1 MRLVSKNLT
10 VVILSFRKNR
20 HNHRLLFGTPRLRVR
35 RGWRRELAAFA
46 PGDVFGFERWC
57 GDKYGTQSWSIWVCR
72 ASDGGPVSAIPGINP
87 GADIL
92 LEAQGKTR
100 VKRCFA
106 VLDSLKDN
114 NIELASWPEHQ
125 WRILHNDLLLPPRIA
140 RAS

>member
-1 MRLVSKNLT
+1 MSKVSDNLT
-10 VVILSFRKNR
+10 AVILSYRKNR

-46 PGDVFGFERWC
+46 TGDVFGYERWQA
-57 GDKYGTQSWSIWVCR
+57 DKYGTQDWSIRVCR
-72 ASDGGPVSAIPGINP
+72 ASGGGPVAAIPGINP
-87 GADIL
+87 GAEIL

-106 VLDSLKDN
+106 ALDELKWSGVC
-114 NIELASWPEHQ
+114 LADWPDFR
-125 WRILHNDLLLPPRIA
+125 WRILHNDLLLPSRIV